1 MESWWMHARRL
12 VRDYECLP
20 AHAEA
25 MLNTAV
31 ITPMARR
38 LTRPRRY
45 PSAAPPRPGELV
57 QAA

>member
-1 MESWWMHARRL
+1 MHAQRL
-12 VRDYECLP
+12 VGDYERLP

-31 ITPMARR
+31 ITLTRR
-38 LTRPRRY
+38 LARPRRY
-45 PSAAPPRPGELV
+45 SSAAPPRPGELV